1 MGAGAKRKRGLG
13 NARCNRVT
21 VSLTNEL
28 YNQLKMLSVS
38 LDWSISEVIEQLS
51 TDAMQSTKYINAL
64 QDRYT
69 KILAY
74 RLDAISDYQTQRV
87 TWRPK
92 SS

>member
-1 MGAGAKRKRGLG
+1 MGAGAKKKRGIG
-13 NARCNRVT
+13 KARCNRVT

-51 TDAMQSTKYINAL
+51 SDAMQSAKYINAL
-64 QDRYT
+64 QDRYN
-69 KILAY
+69 KVPAY
-74 RLDAISDYQTQRV
+74 RLDAISDYQTRRI